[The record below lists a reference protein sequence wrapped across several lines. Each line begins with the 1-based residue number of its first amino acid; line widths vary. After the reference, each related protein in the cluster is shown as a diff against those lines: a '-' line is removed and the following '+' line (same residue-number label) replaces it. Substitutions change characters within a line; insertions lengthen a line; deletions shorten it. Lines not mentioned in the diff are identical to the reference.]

1 MISDACSFLS
11 TGDAFGKHASGS
23 KYGIA
28 GGFRFGHG
36 RFSVKQAL
44 VENGVV
50 VCLLRVTIAHMRKL
64 EQQIRSRIA

>member
-1 MISDACSFLS
+1 MERIELGSDACSFLS

-44 VENGVV
+44 VENVG
-50 VCLLRVTIAHMRKL
+50 RVRQGYVQAL
-64 EQQIRSRIA
+64 

>member
-1 MISDACSFLS
+1 MISDACRFLS

-23 KYGIA
+23 KHGIA

-44 VENGVV
+44 VENVG
-50 VCLLRVTIAHMRKL
+50 RVRQGYVQAL
-64 EQQIRSRIA
+64 